1 MLGIWNLFIW
11 RLYLKSL
18 LPLTPGTIKYYGIV
32 IKRINQ
38 IFISVNDI
46 VHTKVVNIKRLM
58 IIPIPAENETM
69 SDNTL

>member
-1 MLGIWNLFIW
+1 M
-11 RLYLKSL
+11 
-18 LPLTPGTIKYYGIV
+18 PLTPGTIKYYGIV